1 MWLESHLNYVNLGVW
16 KVIWVGVASLA
27 VVILVQPEQ
36 LGKFLFGL
44 MSRECL
50 VDTQYMS
57 VTKISLKMSAA
68 PSVVKKHLKR
78 TKPLHGLLLARTPL
92 ESLRK

>member
-1 MWLESHLNYVNLGVW
+1 
-16 KVIWVGVASLA
+16 
-27 VVILVQPEQ
+27 VILVQPEQ

-44 MSRECL
+44 TSGECL

-78 TKPLHGLLLARTPL
+78 TKPALGSHSAR
-92 ESLRK
+92 ESKEMMVTRA